1 MAGDPLGGLLL
12 EPSDLYRMA
21 RQVVALA
28 DDACGGRVVAL
39 LEGGYDPPRLG
50 RGAVAVIRGLAG
62 LEEPAA

>member
-1 MAGDPLGGLLL
+1 
-12 EPSDLYRMA
+12 MA
-21 RQVVALA
+21 RQVVTLA
-28 DDACGGRVVAL
+28 DDACGGRVVAV